1 MKVGDLVKCD
11 FLPVRQFGIGR
22 HGILIAKL
30 PKNIR
35 VGRLTGDYFMVQWT
49 DGGRNQIREQYLK
62 VVNKT

>member
-1 MKVGDLVKCD
+1 MKVGDLVKCNS
-11 FLPVRQFGIGR
+11 LPGRQLGIRR

-30 PKNIR
+30 PKSIR

-49 DGGRNQIREQYLK
+49 DGARNQVREQYLK